1 VLEWMQG
8 RISRRGVKVVKI
20 LHINAGSINGAE
32 GYCCE
37 CGCGVCSFEGEET
50 MRTYEQLHLK
60 ANKLRIEAGKLKAQ
74 AENLLVDTAQIENG
88 KITIIKKGEYLF
100 EPFYRLLGI
109 EM

>member
-1 VLEWMQG
+1 M
-8 RISRRGVKVVKI
+8 VKI
-20 LHINAGSINGAE
+20 LHINAGSTKGAE

-60 ANKLRIEAGKLKAQ
+60 ANKFRIEAGKLKTQ
-74 AENLLVDTAQIENG
+74 AENLLVDTTQIKDG